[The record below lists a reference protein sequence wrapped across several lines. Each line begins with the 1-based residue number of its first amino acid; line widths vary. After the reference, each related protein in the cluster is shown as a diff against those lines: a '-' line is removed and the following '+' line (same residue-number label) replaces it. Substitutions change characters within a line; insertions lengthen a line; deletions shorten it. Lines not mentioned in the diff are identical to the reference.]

1 MKLDIPVP
9 LQKLQWFQEKLGL
22 TEHSFRPVE
31 SYRDHF
37 VKKKG
42 EFSHGLFR
50 YFNDIPETRILLDR
64 VHGISNNGLIAIWER
79 WFEMLFREAVS
90 IRLLTYLW
98 RSGLRH
104 VEADIDQRFI
114 NLGYAFVRQFC
125 HGVAEVE
132 VPSKDRQAVLL
143 GANKLIDFCVLIE
156 THAFITATSQC
167 DMEVVR
173 GISHQVRNPLTV
185 IGGHILRLK
194 RNTEPGSRLEE
205 IYDVI
210 LNENR
215 RLEKMVV
222 DVGVYSDMLEREPRL
237 QEAFLKDLI
246 ADAMDRLKSEAPGVQ
261 SAVHVLLDPESA
273 KVVGDARDL
282 TTMFYYLLQNSLEA
296 VDAEKDVIGI
306 GSMSHSAGS
315 RFLEIEISNRGR
327 IPKDNEIPNLFVPFY
342 SSKPLGTGL
351 GLPIA
356 RLAARKSQGDVL
368 LDSKPAEGVR
378 CTIRLPLPPE

>member
-1 MKLDIPVP
+1 
-9 LQKLQWFQEKLGL
+9 
-22 TEHSFRPVE
+22 
-31 SYRDHF
+31 
-37 VKKKG
+37 
-42 EFSHGLFR
+42 
-50 YFNDIPETRILLDR
+50 
-64 VHGISNNGLIAIWER
+64 
-79 WFEMLFREAVS
+79 
-90 IRLLTYLW
+90 
-98 RSGLRH
+98 
-104 VEADIDQRFI
+104 
-114 NLGYAFVRQFC
+114 
-125 HGVAEVE
+125 
-132 VPSKDRQAVLL
+132 
-143 GANKLIDFCVLIE
+143 
-156 THAFITATSQC
+156 
-167 DMEVVR
+167 
-173 GISHQVRNPLTV
+173 
-185 IGGHILRLK
+185 LRLK

-296 VDAEKDVIGI
+296 ADAEKDVIEI